1 MKGLIGKKIGMTQ
14 YFEEN
19 GDFVPVTVIEA
30 GPCPIVQKK
39 TNESDGYTAVQLGF
53 EDKKIRTK
61 EVMKN
66 GKKVK
71 KQVAPTMPE
80 HGHFKK
86 AGVEPKK
93 HIKEFRTNDV
103 DGLEVATNLDV
114 TVFEIGDKVDIVGVS
129 KGRGYSG
136 VMRRHNFAGNRASHG
151 VKTHR
156 EPGGLSG
163 SAYPSHV
170 FKGKKLPG
178 QYGNKRRTIKNLTV
192 MKIDKENNLLVVR
205 GAVPGPK
212 NGIVYIK
219 TTGVS
224 V

>member
-30 GPCPIVQKK
+30 GPCPVVQKR
-39 TNESDGYTAVQLGF
+39 TEENDGYTAVQLGF
-53 EDKKIRTK
+53 DDKKIRTR

-71 KQVAPTMPE
+71 KQVSPTLPE

-86 AGVEPKK
+86 AGVDPKK
-93 HIKEFRTNDV
+93 HLKEFRSTDLE
-103 DGLEVATNLDV
+103 GLETASVIDV
-114 TVFEIGDKVDIVGVS
+114 SVFEIGDQVDVVGVS
-129 KGRGYSG
+129 KGRGFSG
-136 VMRRHNFAGNRASHG
+136 VMRRHNFAGNNASHG
-151 VKTHR
+151 AKTHR
-156 EPGGLSG
+156 EPGGMG
-163 SAYPSHV
+163 ASAYPARV
-170 FKGKKLPG
+170 LKGKKLPG
-178 QYGNKRRTIKNLTV
+178 QYGNKRNTVKNLTV

-219 TTGVS
+219 SVGVS